1 MFLSKSEFSKVIIN
15 SPLISIDLCIL
26 KDKKLLLGKRINPP
40 AKNSYFVPGGRIRKS
55 EKIKDAFMRILK
67 DELGFELKENNY
79 KFIKELGIFEHFYED
94 NFLNNEEFTT
104 HYIVIAYLVHYKSLI
119 KKYKKI
125 LNNQHSDYIWV
136 DINCRKN
143 NVNNIHNNCLVYLNI
158 LGVNEK

>member
-94 NFLNNEEFTT
+94 NFLDNKNFST
-104 HYIVIAYLVHYKSLI
+104 HYIVIAYLVRYESLI
-119 KKYKKI
+119 KKVK
-125 LNNQHSDYIWV
+125 NVTSPQHSDYIWV
-136 DINCRKN
+136 DINSGKN
-143 NVNNIHNNCLVYLNI
+143 YSINIHNYVFDYLKNNHFKKI
-158 LGVNEK
+158 